1 MDGEN
6 NNGTPIKIHD
16 LGFFPYFL
24 ECHPYRPGALL
35 SGVQLWKTSPVDV
48 FFSHYPLEGAEIY
61 LLILYIYMKADEVS
75 SGENLTGKTETL
87 GGAMHHVVNC

>member
-1 MDGEN
+1 MV
-6 NNGTPIKIHD
+6 KIIMEPLLKFMIWGFSHIFWSATHID
-16 LGFFPYFL
+16 LGPSFRGCNCGKQARLMF
-24 ECHPYRPGALL
+24 
-35 SGVQLWKTSPVDV
+35 